1 VEFNSENGR
10 SSSPSR
16 CCGSANWNTQLH
28 NIISHCA
35 ITPQTISDFT
45 APPIAWYQMLIITK
59 IGGKDH
65 HQGMAAK
72 TDSNQCHRCV
82 TDNMAKLIQI
92 SRMASANITHS
103 TKILA
108 VHHKQLSND
117 IIDPLFLWYLWVSR
131 SAKAEPQW
139 AKYPN
144 LSVRSFMRS
153 KNLILEF
160 NLSQKQYST

>member
-1 VEFNSENGR
+1 MWSHNKAWNHGMWNSTAR
-10 SSSPSR
+10 MADCQVHQPQ
-16 CCGSANWNTQLH
+16 CCSSANQNTKH
-28 NIISHCA
+28 SSNNH
-35 ITPQTISDFT
+35 FT
-45 APPIAWYQMLIITK
+45 GPPIWPYQMSINAN

-92 SRMASANITHS
+92 SRMTSANITHS

-108 VHHKQLSND
+108 VHHKPLSND

-144 LSVRSFMRS
+144 LSVTSFVRS
-153 KNLILEF
+153 KKQTLEF
-160 NLSQKQYST
+160 